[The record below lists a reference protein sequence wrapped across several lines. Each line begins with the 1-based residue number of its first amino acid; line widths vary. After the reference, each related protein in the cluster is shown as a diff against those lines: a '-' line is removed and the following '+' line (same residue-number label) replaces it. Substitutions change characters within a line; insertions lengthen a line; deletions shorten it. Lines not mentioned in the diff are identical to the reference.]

1 MRSYSE
7 IDTIV
12 KRSTKSKG
20 FSWGVAEEIGKN
32 IKQLELFGLPG
43 IKNMLWPWHYTLSKW
58 TTTKSLT
65 VPIRI
70 GDYAKDTISV
80 VKTLQTAVDT
90 PKDSPNKDE
99 VRSEA
104 LTLITDYI
112 SRYRN
117 RGMVNKT
124 QSFTT
129 MQTALNAMAG
139 HYKNFA
145 SRPLPDKLKERLT
158 KEFSLAEKMVLRES

>member
-1 MRSYSE
+1 MSLKK
-7 IDTIV
+7 T
-12 KRSTKSKG
+12 
-20 FSWGVAEEIGKN
+20 
-32 IKQLELFGLPG
+32 LELFF
-43 IKNMLWPWHYTLSKW
+43 KNLTKALSFALSLIVVFTLFNPPSFAAK
-58 TTTKSLT
+58 TSMT
-65 VPIRI
+65 
-70 GDYAKDTISV
+70 GDYTKDTISV
-80 VKTLQTAVDT
+80 VKTLQTAVDA
-90 PKDSPNKDE
+90 PKDAANKDQ
-99 VRSEA
+99 VRDDA
-104 LTLITDYI
+104 LALIADYI